1 MFNPVDTKTDFA
13 AMERDILDWW
23 ERNDIPAKYRQRN
36 HGADKTYSFIDGPI
50 TANNP
55 MGVHHA
61 WGRSYKDI
69 FLRFRAMQGYDQRY
83 QNGFDGQ
90 GLWIEVEVEKELGFG
105 SKRDI
110 EAFGVDKF
118 VDMCKRRV
126 DHFADVISQQSIR
139 LGYWMD
145 WDDSYHT
152 KSDENNYTIWHF
164 LKTCHRKGWLYEGR
178 DVMPWCP
185 RCGTG
190 LSEHEIV
197 TEGYKEIVHPGLFVK
212 FPLLDVPSPS
222 MEKGK
227 DGSESIPSPSGEA
240 NPTVPSPSGGRLGR
254 GQDDSKDTSPP
265 LLGGQ
270 EKESLLV
277 WTTTPWT
284 LTANAAAAVHPEKT
298 YIKVRQDGETLYL
311 IKELTSILKGDYEL
325 LGEVP
330 ASELIGARYRAPF
343 AELTAQQ
350 GVEHRVIA
358 WDEVSESEGTGIVH
372 IAPGAGKEDFALGG
386 ENGIPA
392 IAPLDE
398 YGDFVDGFD
407 WLTGQNV
414 YDVNDAIYD
423 SLKSK
428 GVFYNLER
436 YSHRYPVCWRCD
448 SELVFRLVDEWFI
461 SMGEKHD
468 KPREELTASEK
479 ANSLRYQI
487 MDVVD
492 TIRWVP
498 DFGYARELDWLR
510 NMDDWMISKKRY
522 YGLALPIYKC
532 GCGWF
537 DVIGSETEL
546 QARAVEG
553 WAEFEGNSPHRPWV
567 DAVKIR
573 CNECGGVV
581 SRIGDVGNAWLDA
594 GIVSFSTI
602 GYRHDK
608 DYWRKWFP
616 ADWISESFP
625 GQFRNWFYSLLTM
638 STVLENTA
646 PFKSVFSYALM
657 RDDQGEE
664 MHKSKGNA
672 IWFEDAAERM
682 GVDAMRWVFLR
693 QNPAL
698 NINFGF
704 RSADEVRRRFII
716 PLWNVYSF
724 FVTYANIDRY
734 DATATAPPVSERAE
748 LDRWILSELNQ
759 LVKEVTDAFENF
771 EPDRAAR
778 HVEGFIEY
786 LSNWYVRRSRRRFW
800 KAGILAENADAD
812 KHAAYATL
820 YDCLLTLIKL
830 IAPVM
835 PFMTEQMY
843 RNLTGAPII
852 PSPAMEE
859 GQDGGENAASTSKA
873 WGKESIH
880 LDDYPVADES
890 LIDESLS
897 RATRMIMQLSSMGR
911 AARQKAGIKV
921 RQPVRTMK
929 VLASSASDKATVE
942 ALSDQLK
949 EELNVK
955 EVEVIYDSEGMGDIY
970 FWDWKVSPNMRV
982 LGPKYGPRLREITE
996 GLAAMDP
1003 RDVVAKLRRREQI
1016 VIPSKDEA
1024 LPPIELARGLP
1035 ETGSWVAMPPGSVPS
1050 AAYLTADDEPLVNG
1064 ILNINTEK
1072 IAPEGFAAEEDRA
1085 YSVALSTEITPAL
1098 RLEGDARELVHGIQ
1112 NMRRSAEFDI
1122 ADHIVTYYES
1132 SPELDAVIAA
1142 HSDYIRQ
1149 ETLSEDLLSQPPADD
1164 AYTETLKVNAIQ
1176 ATIGVRR
1183 AN

>member
-13 AMERDILDWW
+13 AMERDILEWW
-23 ERNDIPAKYRQRN
+23 ERNDIPAKYMARN
-36 HGADKTYSFIDGPI
+36 SGADKTFSFIDGPI

-118 VDMCKRRV
+118 VDLCKQRV
-126 DHFADVISQQSIR
+126 DRFADIISQQSIR

-164 LKTCHRKGWLYEGR
+164 LKTCHQKGWLYEGR

-212 FPLLDVPSPS
+212 FPLLASD
-222 MEKGK
+222 
-227 DGSESIPSPSGEA
+227 DNEA
-240 NPTVPSPSGGRLGR
+240 
-254 GQDDSKDTSPP
+254 
-265 LLGGQ
+265 
-270 EKESLLV
+270 LLV

-298 YIKVRQDGETLYL
+298 YIKVRQDGEILYL
-311 IKELTSILKGDYEL
+311 IKECEPVLKGEYEV
-325 LGEVP
+325 LGDVP
-330 ASELIGARYRAPF
+330 ASTLVGARYRAPF
-343 AELTAQQ
+343 AELTAQE
-350 GVEHRVIA
+350 GVEHRVVA
-358 WDEVSESEGTGIVH
+358 WEEVSESEGTGIVH
-372 IAPGAGKEDFALGG
+372 IAPGAGKEDFELGQ
-386 ENGIPA
+386 ENDIPA

-414 YDVNDAIYD
+414 YDTNEAIYD

-461 SMGEKHD
+461 SMGEKHE
-468 KPREELTASEK
+468 KPREELTAEEK

-492 TIRWVP
+492 DIRWIP
-498 DFGYARELDWLR
+498 EFGYARELDWLR

-532 GCGWF
+532 GDCGWF

-546 QARAVEG
+546 QERSVQG
-553 WAEFEGNSPHRPWV
+553 WDEYEGNSPHRPWV

-573 CNECGGVV
+573 CDECGEVV
-581 SRIGDVGNAWLDA
+581 ERIGDVGNAWLDA

-602 GYRHDK
+602 QYRHDQ

-638 STVLENTA
+638 STVLESTA
-646 PFKSVFSYALM
+646 PFRSVFSYALM
-657 RDDQGEE
+657 RDENGEE

-698 NINFGF
+698 NVNFGF

-734 DATATAPPVSERAE
+734 DATAEAPPVSERAE

-759 LVKEVTDAFENF
+759 LVREVTDAFENF
-771 EPDRAAR
+771 DPDRAAR
-778 HVEGFIEY
+778 NVEGFVEY

-812 KHAAYATL
+812 KHGAYATL

-830 IAPVM
+830 VAPVM

-843 RNLTGAPII
+843 GNLTNGK
-852 PSPAMEE
+852 S
-859 GQDGGENAASTSKA
+859 
-873 WGKESIH
+873 KESIH
-880 LDDYPVADES
+880 LDDFPIADES
-890 LIDESLS
+890 LIDQRLS
-897 RATRMIMQLSSMGR
+897 DATRLAMRLSSMGR
-911 AARQKAGIKV
+911 AARSKAGLKV
-921 RQPVRTMK
+921 RQPLEHALVRLRSTDE
-929 VLASSASDKATVE
+929 V
-942 ALSDQLK
+942 ALLSQVAPQVQD
-949 EELNVK
+949 ELNVK
-955 EVEVIYDSEGMGDIY
+955 QIEPVTDEGDVLEY
-970 FWDWKVSPNMRV
+970 KVQPNLRL
-982 LGPKYGPRLREITE
+982 LGPKYGAELRNIV
-996 GLAAMDP
+996 AALNDANP
-1003 RDVVAKLRRREQI
+1003 ADIHQQVRSGNPVA
-1016 VIPSKDEA
+1016 
-1024 LPPIELARGLP
+1024 
-1035 ETGSWVAMPPGSVPS
+1035 
-1050 AAYLTADDEPLVNG
+1050 VNG
-1064 ILNINTEK
+1064 VVLEPDEVLVETLDKDGYAVSN
-1072 IAPEGFAAEEDRA
+1072 EGG
-1085 YSVALSTEITPAL
+1085 YTVAVSTEVSETL

-1112 NMRRSAEFDI
+1112 NMRRSADFDI

-1149 ETLSEDLLSQPPADD
+1149 ETLSQDLVSAKPADD
-1164 AYTETLKVNAIQ
+1164 AYTETLKVNSIE
-1176 ATIGVRR
+1176 ATVGVRR
-1183 AN
+1183 AG

>member
-1 MFNPVDTKTDFA
+1 MFNPVDTKTDFT

-36 HGADKTYSFIDGPI
+36 SGADKTFSFIDGPI

-118 VDMCKRRV
+118 VDLCKQRV
-126 DHFADVISQQSIR
+126 DHFSDVITSQSIR

-164 LKTCHRKGWLYEGR
+164 LKTCHRKGWIYEGR

-212 FPLLDVPSPS
+212 FPIVRENHPHTNLPPSR
-222 MEKGK
+222 GK
-227 DGSESIPSPSGEA
+227 E
-240 NPTVPSPSGGRLGR
+240 
-254 GQDDSKDTSPP
+254 
-265 LLGGQ
+265 Q
-270 EKESLLV
+270 EEESLLV

-311 IKELTSILKGDYEL
+311 IKERESALKGEYEA

-330 ASELIGARYRAPF
+330 ARELIGLRYRAPF

-350 GVEHRVIA
+350 GVEHRVVA

-372 IAPGAGKEDFALGG
+372 IAPGAGKEDFELGK

-398 YGDFVDGFD
+398 FGDFIEGFD

-414 YDVNDAIYD
+414 YDTNDAIYD

-468 KPREELTASEK
+468 KPREELTADEK

-492 TIRWVP
+492 DIRWVP
-498 DFGYARELDWLR
+498 EFGYARELDWLR

-532 GCGWF
+532 GDCGWF

-546 QARAVEG
+546 QERSVEG
-553 WAEFEGNSPHRPWV
+553 WDEFEGNSPHRPWV

-573 CNECGGVV
+573 CDECGEVV
-581 SRIGDVGNAWLDA
+581 SRIEDVGNAWLDA

-602 GYRHDK
+602 QYRHDT

-657 RDDQGEE
+657 RDDKGEE

-734 DATATAPPVSERAE
+734 DFTAEPPPVSERAE

-759 LVKEVTDAFENF
+759 LVREVTDAFENF
-771 EPDRAAR
+771 DPDRAAR
-778 HVEGFIEY
+778 QVEGFIEY

-812 KHAAYATL
+812 KHGAYATL

-830 IAPVM
+830 VAPVM

-843 RNLTGAPII
+843 GNLTN
-852 PSPAMEE
+852 
-859 GQDGGENAASTSKA
+859 GQKQ
-873 WGKESIH
+873 ESIH
-880 LDDYPVADES
+880 LDDYPVADET
-890 LIDESLS
+890 LIDRRLS
-897 RATRMIMQLSSMGR
+897 DATRLAMRLSSMGR
-911 AARQKAGIKV
+911 AARSKAGLKV
-921 RQPVRTMK
+921 RQPLEHALVR
-929 VLASSASDKATVE
+929 LRSSDE
-942 ALSDQLK
+942 AALLSQVAPQVQD
-949 EELNVK
+949 ELNVK
-955 EVEVIYDSEGMGDIY
+955 QISPVTDEGDVLEY
-970 FWDWKVSPNMRV
+970 KVQPNLRL
-982 LGPKYGPRLREITE
+982 LGPKYGAELRNIVAALNEANPAEIHY
-996 GLAAMDP
+996 
-1003 RDVVAKLRRREQI
+1003 QI
-1016 VIPSKDEA
+1016 
-1024 LPPIELARGLP
+1024 
-1035 ETGSWVAMPPGSVPS
+1035 
-1050 AAYLTADDEPLVNG
+1050 
-1064 ILNINTEK
+1064 
-1072 IAPEGFAAEEDRA
+1072 RA
-1085 YSVALSTEITPAL
+1085 GNPVALNGVVLEPDEVLVETLDKDGYAVSNEGGYTVAVSTEVSEAL

-1142 HSDYIRQ
+1142 HGDYIRQ
-1149 ETLSEDLLSQPPADD
+1149 ETLSRELLKQPPAAD
-1164 AYTETLKVNAIQ
+1164 AYTDTLKVNSIE
-1176 ATIGVRR
+1176 ATIGVRQ
-1183 AN
+1183 AG

>member
-23 ERNDIPAKYRQRN
+23 ERNDIPAKYMARN
-36 HGADKTYSFIDGPI
+36 SGADKTFSFIDGPI

-69 FLRFRAMQGYDQRY
+69 FLRFRAMQGYDQRF

-118 VDMCKRRV
+118 VDLCKQRV
-126 DHFADVISQQSIR
+126 DNFADIISQQSIR

-164 LKTCHRKGWLYEGR
+164 LKTCHQKGWLYEGR

-212 FPLLDVPSPS
+212 FPLIDVPSPS
-222 MEKGK
+222 GQ
-227 DGSESIPSPSGEA
+227 A
-240 NPTVPSPSGGRLGR
+240 NPTVPSPSRGRLGR
-254 GQDDSKDTSPP
+254 
-265 LLGGQ
+265 GQ

-311 IKELTSILKGDYEL
+311 IKELASVLKGDYEL

-330 ASELIGARYRAPF
+330 ASELIGAHYRAPF
-343 AELTAQQ
+343 AELTAQD

-372 IAPGAGKEDFALGG
+372 IAPGAGKEDFELGK

-414 YDVNDAIYD
+414 YDTNDAIYD

-468 KPREELTASEK
+468 KPREELTAEEK

-487 MDVVD
+487 MEVVD
-492 TIRWVP
+492 DIRWIP
-498 DFGYARELDWLR
+498 EFGYARELDWLR

-532 GCGWF
+532 DDCGWF

-546 QARAVEG
+546 QERAVEG
-553 WAEFEGNSPHRPWV
+553 WDEFEGNSPHRPWV
-567 DAVKIR
+567 DSVKIS
-573 CNECGGVV
+573 CDECDVPV
-581 SRIGDVGNAWLDA
+581 SRIEDVGNAWLDA

-602 GYRHDK
+602 QYRHDP

-638 STVLENTA
+638 STVLESTA

-734 DATATAPPVSERAE
+734 DATATPPPVSERAE

-759 LVKEVTDAFENF
+759 LIKEVTDAFENF
-771 EPDRAAR
+771 DPDRAAR
-778 HVEGFIEY
+778 SVEGFVEY

-812 KHAAYATL
+812 KHSAYATL

-830 IAPVM
+830 VAPVM

-843 RNLTGAPII
+843 GNLT
-852 PSPAMEE
+852 
-859 GQDGGENAASTSKA
+859 N
-873 WGKESIH
+873 GKSQESIH
-880 LDDYPVADES
+880 LDDFPVADES
-890 LIDESLS
+890 LIDQRLS
-897 RATRMIMQLSSMGR
+897 EATRLAMRLSSMGR
-911 AARQKAGIKV
+911 AARSKAGLKV
-921 RQPVRTMK
+921 RQPLEHALVR
-929 VLASSASDKATVE
+929 LRSSDEV
-942 ALSDQLK
+942 ALLSQVAPQVQD
-949 EELNVK
+949 ELNVK
-955 EVEVIYDSEGMGDIY
+955 QIEPVTDEGDVLEY
-970 FWDWKVSPNMRV
+970 KVQPNLRL
-982 LGPKYGPRLREITE
+982 LGPKYGAELRNIVAALNDANPAEIH
-996 GLAAMDP
+996 GQVRSGNP
-1003 RDVVAKLRRREQI
+1003 VA
-1016 VIPSKDEA
+1016 
-1024 LPPIELARGLP
+1024 
-1035 ETGSWVAMPPGSVPS
+1035 
-1050 AAYLTADDEPLVNG
+1050 VNG
-1064 ILNINTEK
+1064 VVLEPDEVLVETLDKDGYAVTN
-1072 IAPEGFAAEEDRA
+1072 EGG
-1085 YSVALSTEITPAL
+1085 YTVAVSTEVSEAL

-1112 NMRRSAEFDI
+1112 NMRRSADFDI

-1142 HSDYIRQ
+1142 HGDYIRQ
-1149 ETLSEDLLSQPPADD
+1149 ETLSNELLCRPPAGD
-1164 AYTETLKVNAIQ
+1164 AYTETLKVNSHRGDGRGAP
-1176 ATIGVRR
+1176 RR
-1183 AN
+1183 VVGKVEPLLASRQVKVLLSLNDRGQRVH

>member
-23 ERNDIPAKYRQRN
+23 ERNDIPAKYMARN
-36 HGADKTYSFIDGPI
+36 SGADKTFSFIDGPI

-118 VDMCKRRV
+118 VDMCKQRV
-126 DHFADVISQQSIR
+126 DRFADIISQQSIR

-164 LKTCHRKGWLYEGR
+164 LKTCHQKGWLYEGR

-212 FPLLDVPSPS
+212 FPLINLPSPS
-222 MEKGK
+222 M
-227 DGSESIPSPSGEA
+227 GE
-240 NPTVPSPSGGRLGR
+240 
-254 GQDDSKDTSPP
+254 GQD
-265 LLGGQ
+265 GG
-270 EKESLLV
+270 ENGKESLLV

-298 YIKVRQDGETLYL
+298 YIKVRQDGEILYL
-311 IKELTSILKGDYEL
+311 IKECEPVLKGEYEV
-325 LGEVP
+325 LGDVP
-330 ASELIGARYRAPF
+330 ASTLVGARYRAPF

-358 WDEVSESEGTGIVH
+358 WEEVSESEGTGIVH
-372 IAPGAGKEDFALGG
+372 IAPGAGKEDFELGQ

-414 YDVNDAIYD
+414 YDTNEAIYD

-468 KPREELTASEK
+468 KPREELTAEEK

-487 MDVVD
+487 MEVVD
-492 TIRWVP
+492 DIRWIP
-498 DFGYARELDWLR
+498 EFGYARELDWLR

-532 GCGWF
+532 GDCDWF

-546 QARAVEG
+546 QERAVEG
-553 WAEFEGNSPHRPWV
+553 WDEFEGNSPHRPWV
-567 DAVKIR
+567 DSVKIS
-573 CNECGGVV
+573 CDECDVPV
-581 SRIGDVGNAWLDA
+581 SRIEDVGNAWLDA

-602 GYRHDK
+602 QYRHDQ

-638 STVLENTA
+638 STVLESTA

-734 DATATAPPVSERAE
+734 DTTATPPPVSERAE

-759 LVKEVTDAFENF
+759 LVREVTDAFENF
-771 EPDRAAR
+771 DPDRAAR
-778 HVEGFIEY
+778 NVEGFVEY

-812 KHAAYATL
+812 KHGAYATL

-830 IAPVM
+830 VAPVM

-843 RNLTGAPII
+843 GNLTN
-852 PSPAMEE
+852 
-859 GQDGGENAASTSKA
+859 GQK
-873 WGKESIH
+873 KESVH
-880 LDDYPVADES
+880 LDDFPVADES

-921 RQPVRTMK
+921 RQPVQTMK
-929 VLASSASDKATVE
+929 VLVSGESDKTIVE
-942 ALSDQLK
+942 TLSDQLR

-955 EVEVIYDSEGMGDIY
+955 DVEVIYDSEGMSDIH

-1003 RDVVAKLRRREQI
+1003 RKVVTKLRRHEKI
-1016 VIPSKDEA
+1016 IIPTKDDS
-1024 LPPIELARGLP
+1024 LSPIELGADEDTFWEVVGNAPQSISLESKEGL
-1035 ETGSWVAMPPGSVPS
+1035 EATGEVERSG
-1050 AAYLTADDEPLVNG
+1050 LADILEEPV
-1064 ILNINTEK
+1064 
-1072 IAPEGFAAEEDRA
+1072 APEGFTIEQGRA

-1112 NMRRSAEFDI
+1112 NMRRSADFDI

-1132 SPELDAVIAA
+1132 GPELDAVIAA

-1149 ETLSEDLLSQPPADD
+1149 ETLTQELLSQPPTAD
-1164 AYTETLKVNAIQ
+1164 AYTETLKVNAIH

-1183 AN
+1183 AG

>member
-1 MFNPVDTKTDFA
+1 MFNPVDTKTDFT
-13 AMERDILDWW
+13 AMERDILEWW
-23 ERNDIPAKYRQRN
+23 ERNDIPAKYRKRN
-36 HGADKTYSFIDGPI
+36 AGADKTHSFIDGPI

-90 GLWIEVEVEKELGFG
+90 GLWIEVEVEKELGFK

-110 EAFGVDKF
+110 EAFGVGKF
-118 VDMCKRRV
+118 VDMCKQRV
-126 DHFADVISQQSIR
+126 DRFADIISQQSIR

-164 LKTCHRKGWLYEGR
+164 LKTCHQKGWLYEGR

-212 FPLLDVPSPS
+212 FPLLDA
-222 MEKGK
+222 
-227 DGSESIPSPSGEA
+227 DG
-240 NPTVPSPSGGRLGR
+240 
-254 GQDDSKDTSPP
+254 Q
-265 LLGGQ
+265 
-270 EKESLLV
+270 ESLLV

-298 YIKVRQDGETLYL
+298 YIKVRQDGEILYL
-311 IKELTSILKGDYEL
+311 IKERESVLKGDYEVL
-325 LGEVP
+325 SEVP
-330 ASELIGARYRAPF
+330 SSQLVGLRYRAPF
-343 AELTAQQ
+343 AELTAQE
-350 GVEHRVIA
+350 GVEHRVVA
-358 WDEVSESEGTGIVH
+358 WDEVSETEGTGIVH
-372 IAPGAGKEDFALGG
+372 IAPGAGKEDFKLGR

-414 YDVNDAIYD
+414 YDTNDAIYD

-428 GVFYNLER
+428 NAFYNLER

-461 SMGEKHD
+461 SMGEKYD
-468 KPREELTASEK
+468 KPREELTAEDK

-492 TIRWVP
+492 DIRWVP
-498 DFGYARELDWLR
+498 EFGYARELDWLR

-546 QARAVEG
+546 QERSVEG
-553 WAEFEGNSPHRPWV
+553 WDEFEGNSPHRPWV

-573 CNECGGVV
+573 CDECGEVV
-581 SRIGDVGNAWLDA
+581 ERIGDVGNAWLDA

-646 PFKSVFSYALM
+646 PFRSVFSYALM
-657 RDDQGEE
+657 RDDKGEE

-734 DATATAPPVSERAE
+734 DATAEAPPVSERTE

-759 LVKEVTDAFENF
+759 LVAEVTDAFENF
-771 EPDRAAR
+771 DPDRAAR
-778 HVEGFIEY
+778 HVEGFVEY

-812 KHAAYATL
+812 KHGAYATL

-843 RNLTGAPII
+843 QNLAGSTG
-852 PSPAMEE
+852 
-859 GQDGGENAASTSKA
+859 KA
-873 WGKESIH
+873 RESIH
-880 LDDYPVADES
+880 LDDFPVADES

-897 RATRMIMQLSSMGR
+897 SATRMIMQLSSMGR

-921 RQPVRTMK
+921 RQPVQTMK
-929 VLASSASDKATVE
+929 VLVSSETGKATVE
-942 ALSDQLK
+942 ALSDQLR
-949 EELNVK
+949 EELNIK
-955 EVEVIYDSEGMGDIY
+955 DVEVIYDSEGMGSIQ
-970 FWDWKVSPNMRV
+970 FWDWKISPNMSI
-982 LGPKYGPRLREITE
+982 LGPKYGPRLREITQ
-996 GLAAMDP
+996 GLAKMDA
-1003 RDVVAKLRRREQI
+1003 REVVTKLSHHQKI
-1016 VIPSKDEA
+1016 VIPSMDDS
-1024 LPPIELARGLP
+1024 LPPIELGASMDELSRIHDSAPPSSAFLSADAADAKW
-1035 ETGSWVAMPPGSVPS
+1035 TGIF
-1050 AAYLTADDEPLVNG
+1050 D
-1064 ILNINTEK
+1064 ILEERIS
-1072 IAPEGFAAEEDRA
+1072 PEGFAAEEDRG

-1112 NMRRSAEFDI
+1112 NMRRSADFDI
-1122 ADHIVTYYES
+1122 ADHIVTYCES

-1142 HSDYIRQ
+1142 HSEYIRQ
-1149 ETLSEDLLSQPPADD
+1149 ETLSQELLCQSPADD
-1164 AYTETLKVNAIQ
+1164 AYTETLKVNDIQ

-1183 AN
+1183 AE

>member
-23 ERNDIPAKYRQRN
+23 ERNDIPAKYMARN
-36 HGADKTYSFIDGPI
+36 SGADKTFSFIDGPI

-118 VDMCKRRV
+118 VDMCKQRV
-126 DHFADVISQQSIR
+126 DRFADIISNQSIR

-164 LKTCHRKGWLYEGR
+164 LKTCHQKGWLYEGR

-212 FPLLDVPSPS
+212 FPLIRDESTSHPHPNLPPSR
-222 MEKGK
+222 GK
-227 DGSESIPSPSGEA
+227 E
-240 NPTVPSPSGGRLGR
+240 
-254 GQDDSKDTSPP
+254 
-265 LLGGQ
+265 Q
-270 EKESLLV
+270 EVESLLV

-298 YIKVRQDGETLYL
+298 YIKVRQDGEILYL
-311 IKELTSILKGDYEL
+311 IKECEPVLKGEYEV
-325 LGEVP
+325 LGDVP
-330 ASELIGARYRAPF
+330 ASELVGARYRAPF
-343 AELTAQQ
+343 AELTAQK
-350 GVEHRVIA
+350 GVEHRVVA
-358 WDEVSESEGTGIVH
+358 WEEVSESEGTGIVH
-372 IAPGAGKEDFALGG
+372 IAPGAGKEDFELGN
-386 ENGIPA
+386 ENDIPA

-398 YGDFVDGFD
+398 YGDFVEGFD

-414 YDVNDAIYD
+414 YDTNDAIYD

-428 GVFYNLER
+428 SVFYNLER

-468 KPREELTASEK
+468 KPREELTAEEK

-487 MDVVD
+487 MEVVD
-492 TIRWVP
+492 DIRWIP
-498 DFGYARELDWLR
+498 EFGYARELDWLR

-532 GCGWF
+532 GDCDWF
-537 DVIGSETEL
+537 DVIGSEKEL
-546 QARAVEG
+546 QERSVEG
-553 WAEFEGNSPHRPWV
+553 WDEFEGNSPHRPWV
-567 DAVKIR
+567 DSVKIN
-573 CNECGGVV
+573 CDECDVPV
-581 SRIGDVGNAWLDA
+581 SRIEDVGNAWLDA
-594 GIVSFSTI
+594 GIVPFSTI
-602 GYRHDK
+602 QYRHDQ

-638 STVLENTA
+638 STVLESTA

-657 RDDQGEE
+657 RDDKGEE

-734 DATATAPPVSERAE
+734 DVTSTPPPVSERAE

-759 LVKEVTDAFENF
+759 LVREVTDAFENF
-771 EPDRAAR
+771 DPDRAAR
-778 HVEGFIEY
+778 NVEGFVEY

-812 KHAAYATL
+812 KHGAYATL

-830 IAPVM
+830 VAPVM

-843 RNLTGAPII
+843 QNLVRQSVINGSTG
-852 PSPAMEE
+852 SPRT
-859 GQDGGENAASTSKA
+859 GSY
-873 WGKESIH
+873 GKESIH
-880 LDDYPVADES
+880 LDDFPVADES
-890 LIDESLS
+890 LIDQRLS
-897 RATRMIMQLSSMGR
+897 DATRLAMRLSSMGR
-911 AARQKAGIKV
+911 AARSKAGLKV
-921 RQPVRTMK
+921 RQPLEHALVR
-929 VLASSASDKATVE
+929 LRSSDEV
-942 ALSDQLK
+942 ALLSQVAPQVQD
-949 EELNVK
+949 ELNVK
-955 EVEVIYDSEGMGDIY
+955 QIEPVTDEGDVLEY
-970 FWDWKVSPNMRV
+970 KVQPNLRL
-982 LGPKYGPRLREITE
+982 LGPKYGAELRNIVAALNDANPAEIHGQVRSGNSVAVNGVVLEPDEVLVETLDKDGYAVTNEGGYTVAVSTE
-996 GLAAMDP
+996 
-1003 RDVVAKLRRREQI
+1003 V
-1016 VIPSKDEA
+1016 SEA
-1024 LPPIELARGLP
+1024 L
-1035 ETGSWVAMPPGSVPS
+1035 
-1050 AAYLTADDEPLVNG
+1050 
-1064 ILNINTEK
+1064 K
-1072 IAPEGFAAEEDRA
+1072 
-1085 YSVALSTEITPAL
+1085 
-1098 RLEGDARELVHGIQ
+1098 LEGDARELVHGIQ
-1112 NMRRSAEFDI
+1112 NMRRSADFDI

-1149 ETLSEDLLSQPPADD
+1149 ETLSQELVSRAPADD

-1176 ATIGVRR
+1176 ATIGVVRLQ
-1183 AN
+1183 ASV

>member
-1 MFNPVDTKTDFA
+1 MFNPVDTKTDFV
-13 AMERDILDWW
+13 AMERRILDWW
-23 ERNDIPAKYRQRN
+23 ERNNIPAKYRQRN
-36 HGADKTYSFIDGPI
+36 AGANKTHSFIDGPI

-90 GLWIEVEVEKELGFG
+90 GLWIEVEVEKELGFK

-118 VDMCKRRV
+118 VNLCKQRV
-126 DHFADVISQQSIR
+126 DHFANVISQQSMR

-152 KSDENNYTIWHF
+152 KSDENNYTIWRF
-164 LKTCHRKGWLYEGR
+164 LKTCHEKGWLYEGR

-212 FPLLDVPSPS
+212 FPIIRNESPSPI
-222 MEKGK
+222 K
-227 DGSESIPSPSGEA
+227 EA
-240 NPTVPSPSGGRLGR
+240 QAS
-254 GQDDSKDTSPP
+254 DE
-265 LLGGQ
+265 Q
-270 EKESLLV
+270 EALLV

-311 IKELTSILKGDYEL
+311 IKERASTLKGDYEVI
-325 LGEVP
+325 GETP
-330 ASELIGARYRAPF
+330 ASNLIGLRYRAPF
-343 AELTAQQ
+343 AELPVQD

-358 WDEVSESEGTGIVH
+358 WDEVSEMEGTGIVH
-372 IAPGAGKEDFALGG
+372 IAPGAGKEDFALGK

-398 YGDFVDGFD
+398 FGDFVPGFD

-423 SLKSK
+423 SLKEK
-428 GVFYNLER
+428 GAFYNLER

-461 SMGEKHD
+461 SMGEKSD
-468 KPREELTASEK
+468 KPREELTSDEK
-479 ANSLRYQI
+479 AASLRYQI

-492 TIRWVP
+492 DIRWVP
-498 DFGYARELDWLR
+498 EFGYARELDWLR

-546 QARAVEG
+546 QARAVAG
-553 WAEFEGNSPHRPWV
+553 WDAFEGNSPHRPWV

-573 CNECGGVV
+573 CDKCGAVV
-581 SRIGDVGNAWLDA
+581 DRISDVGNAWLDA

-638 STVLENTA
+638 STALENTA

-657 RDDQGEE
+657 RDDNGDE

-672 IWFEDAAERM
+672 IWFEDAAQRM
-682 GVDAMRWVFLR
+682 GVDAMRWVFMR

-734 DATATAPPVSERAE
+734 DATAAPPPVSERAE
-748 LDRWILSELNQ
+748 LDRWILSELNR
-759 LVKEVTDAFENF
+759 LVLEVTDAMEAF

-778 HVEGFIEY
+778 AVEGFIEY

-835 PFMTEQMY
+835 PFMTERMY
-843 RNLTGAPII
+843 QNLVRQSTVGEESDHSTG
-852 PSPAMEE
+852 SPQSADERTTNGAMN
-859 GQDGGENAASTSKA
+859 GGR
-873 WGKESIH
+873 ESVH

-890 LIDESLS
+890 LIDENLS

-921 RQPVRTMK
+921 RQPVQTMK
-929 VLASSASDKATVE
+929 ALVHSEADKATVE

-955 EVEVIYDSEGMGDIY
+955 EIEVTCNSDGMSDIQ
-970 FWDWKVSPNMRV
+970 FWDWKVSPNMPF
-982 LGPKYGPRLREITE
+982 LGPRYGRRIGEIRDA
-996 GLAAMDP
+996 LAEMDP
-1003 RDVVAKLRRREQI
+1003 REVVTSLRQRRKI
-1016 VIPSKDEA
+1016 VLPSKDDA
-1024 LPPIELARGLP
+1024 LPPIALGASADTLEQLRN
-1035 ETGSWVAMPPGSVPS
+1035 S
-1050 AAYLTADDEPLVNG
+1050 AAPSSAYLVADDGVAASGVFDIIE
-1064 ILNINTEK
+1064 EK
-1072 IAPEGFAAEEDRA
+1072 VAPEGF
-1085 YSVALSTEITPAL
+1085 STEDGAGYAVAISTEVTPAL
-1098 RLEGDARELVHGIQ
+1098 RLEGNARELVHHIQ
-1112 NMRRSAEFDI
+1112 NMRRSADFDI
-1122 ADHIVTYYES
+1122 ADYIVTYYES

-1149 ETLSEDLLSQPPADD
+1149 ETLSRELLNQQPDD
-1164 AYTETLKVNAIQ
+1164 AYIETLKVNDIK

-1183 AN
+1183 AE

>member
-23 ERNDIPAKYRQRN
+23 ERNDIPAKYMARN
-36 HGADKTYSFIDGPI
+36 SGADKTFSFIDGPI

-118 VDMCKRRV
+118 VDMCKQRV
-126 DHFADVISQQSIR
+126 DNFANIISNQSIR

-164 LKTCHRKGWLYEGR
+164 LKTCHQKGWLYEGR

-212 FPLLDVPSPS
+212 FPLINVPSPS
-222 MEKGK
+222 M
-227 DGSESIPSPSGEA
+227 GE
-240 NPTVPSPSGGRLGR
+240 
-254 GQDDSKDTSPP
+254 GQDGGEDS
-265 LLGGQ
+265 
-270 EKESLLV
+270 KESLLV

-298 YIKVRQDGETLYL
+298 YIKVRQDGEILYL
-311 IKELTSILKGDYEL
+311 IKECEPVLKGEYEV

-330 ASELIGARYRAPF
+330 ASTLVGARYRAPF
-343 AELTAQQ
+343 AELTAQE
-350 GVEHRVIA
+350 GVEHRVVA
-358 WDEVSESEGTGIVH
+358 WEEVSESEGTGIVH
-372 IAPGAGKEDFALGG
+372 IAPGAGKEDFELGN

-398 YGDFVDGFD
+398 YGDFVEGFD

-414 YDVNDAIYD
+414 YDTNDAIYD

-461 SMGEKHD
+461 SMGEKHE
-468 KPREELTASEK
+468 KPREELTAEEK

-487 MDVVD
+487 MEVVD
-492 TIRWVP
+492 DIRWIP
-498 DFGYARELDWLR
+498 EFGYARELDWLR

-532 GCGWF
+532 GDCGWF

-546 QARAVEG
+546 QERSVEG
-553 WAEFEGNSPHRPWV
+553 WDEFEGNSPHRPWV
-567 DAVKIR
+567 DAVKIS
-573 CNECGGVV
+573 CDACGIAV
-581 SRIGDVGNAWLDA
+581 SRIEDVGNAWLDA

-602 GYRHDK
+602 QYRHDQ

-638 STVLENTA
+638 STVLESTA

-734 DATATAPPVSERAE
+734 DATSTPPPVSERAE

-759 LVKEVTDAFENF
+759 LIKEVTDAFENF
-771 EPDRAAR
+771 DPDRAAR
-778 HVEGFIEY
+778 HVEGFVEY

-812 KHAAYATL
+812 KHGAYATL

-843 RNLTGAPII
+843 RNLTNQKV
-852 PSPAMEE
+852 PSPLMGE
-859 GQDGGENAASTSKA
+859 GRDGGEIAANGA
-873 WGKESIH
+873 AKESIH

-890 LIDESLS
+890 LIDQRLS
-897 RATRMIMQLSSMGR
+897 DATRLAMRLSSMGR
-911 AARQKAGIKV
+911 AARSKAGLKV
-921 RQPVRTMK
+921 RQPLEHALVRLRSTDE
-929 VLASSASDKATVE
+929 V
-942 ALSDQLK
+942 ALLSQVAPQVQD
-949 EELNVK
+949 ELNVK
-955 EVEVIYDSEGMGDIY
+955 QIEPVTDEGDVLEY
-970 FWDWKVSPNMRV
+970 KVQPNLRL
-982 LGPKYGPRLREITE
+982 LGPKYGAELRNIVAALNDANPAEIH
-996 GLAAMDP
+996 GQVRSGNP
-1003 RDVVAKLRRREQI
+1003 VA
-1016 VIPSKDEA
+1016 
-1024 LPPIELARGLP
+1024 
-1035 ETGSWVAMPPGSVPS
+1035 
-1050 AAYLTADDEPLVNG
+1050 VNG
-1064 ILNINTEK
+1064 VVLEPDEVLVETLDKDGYAVTN
-1072 IAPEGFAAEEDRA
+1072 EGG
-1085 YSVALSTEITPAL
+1085 YTVAVSTEVSEAL

-1112 NMRRSAEFDI
+1112 NMRRSADFDI

-1149 ETLSEDLLSQPPADD
+1149 ETLSQELVSQPPADD

-1183 AN
+1183 AQ